1 LGWFI
6 ILATIPL
13 GLVGLAGNGW
23 IERTLRDPMVIATTT
38 LVFGLLLGWA
48 DRRGNQPTRTVA
60 DMSWR
65 DVLLIGLAQALA
77 LIPGTSRSGI
87 TMTTGLMLGLSRLEA
102 ARFSFMLAVPA
113 IALPGLLKS
122 WELAGGAVPINWLA
136 LFVGVV
142 VSAVTAFLCIE
153 GFMHLV
159 TRVGMKPFVIYRVLL
174 ALVLFALFY

>member
-1 LGWFI
+1 
-6 ILATIPL
+6 
-13 GLVGLAGNGW
+13 
-23 IERTLRDPMVIATTT
+23 
-38 LVFGLLLGWA
+38 
-48 DRRGNQPTRTVA
+48 
-60 DMSWR
+60 MSWR

-122 WELAGGAVPINWLA
+122 WELAGGAVAINWLA